1 MYLFIDN
8 KGNSAILW
16 ITVKMD
22 YKIRRFL
29 SVCAI
34 FNVLFLPLQTQM
46 LNKHLSSLMPGLTA
60 KVFRT
65 YNASVPCSNSWKSS
79 AQWVSCFSA
88 SLPLSYFHPPFYQS
102 NYKWTFNIKKT
113 CTTSRCSVMPS
124 VWMHVGTFAKM
135 LEYDANMDCCQSV
148 QNTYI
153 WQLWVHRNI
162 WILLVWQCV

>member
-34 FNVLFLPLQTQM
+34 FNVLFLPLQTQL

-65 YNASVPCSNSWKSS
+65 YNASVTLQQQLKELGNSECL
-79 AQWVSCFSA
+79 VF
-88 SLPLSYFHPPFYQS
+88 LLHFLSYFHPPFYQS

-135 LEYDANMDCCQSV
+135 LEYDANMDCCQCSKHV
-148 QNTYI
+148 HFDNCESTGTY
-153 WQLWVHRNI
+153 VY
-162 WILLVWQCV
+162 C